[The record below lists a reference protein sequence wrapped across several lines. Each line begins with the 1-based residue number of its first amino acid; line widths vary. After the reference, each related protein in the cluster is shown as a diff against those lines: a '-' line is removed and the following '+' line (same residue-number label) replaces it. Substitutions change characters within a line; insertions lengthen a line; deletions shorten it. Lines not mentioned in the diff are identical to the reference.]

1 MMRAN
6 RGRLGPRHSASAIV
20 EDLEV
25 SLNENPAEPVPP
37 SRGRRARGARGT
49 DQNGIFIPLPANW
62 RSCVLP
68 IIGLATPVGLLVVN
82 FSAWVISQLGAFRW
96 GVAVSAMVSALILN
110 GLTAINVYRYVRNRW
125 PDFIVSRQESET
137 WVLIVGVVVIIAVA
151 VLSAV
156 FSYVG
161 MANPKDL
168 PNGIAV
174 LTGFI
179 GVVVPL
185 ALILGLNRGLN
196 RRR

>member
-1 MMRAN
+1 MMR
-6 RGRLGPRHSASAIV
+6 GRRDLPGLHLSASATA
-20 EDLEV
+20 EEAEV
-25 SLNENPAEPVPP
+25 ILNENRAEAVPP
-37 SRGRRARGARGT
+37 HRPRRTRGA

-62 RSCVLP
+62 RTCVLP

-96 GVAVSAMVSALILN
+96 GVAVSAMISALILN

-125 PDFIVSRQESET
+125 PDFIVSRQDSET
-137 WVLIVGVVVIIAVA
+137 WVLILGIVVIIAVA
-151 VLSAV
+151 ILSAV

-161 MANPKDL
+161 MANPKEL

-185 ALILGLNRGLN
+185 ALILGLNR
-196 RRR
+196 RR